1 MKTKFSQGF
10 WALFIGRMMQFVG
23 YSLIGLFLPIFLLI
37 TFGRLEWVIVYYLV
51 GHLLYALFLPLG
63 AQELN
68 KIGLRRSLKVSVFLF
83 AGYYVC
89 LFLFN
94 IQAGNIIWLTAIAL
108 LVLVLGRMLF
118 WLPFHTDLAKF
129 TNIKNRGQS
138 IGLLWATRTFLG
150 VVMPVISGFLLAR
163 FGYNIVFWLAIITY
177 LSSLIPF
184 AWLPRT
190 RERYEWGYRQ
200 TWREYFK
207 RANRKLV
214 LANMANGA
222 ENVVGIIIWPIFIWQ
237 ILHGNY
243 FAVGAVSSL
252 IVLATIVLQLV
263 VGRFTDKFDKRK
275 MIHWGSTLYASGWL
289 AKMFVLTAFQIFI
302 VGTYHS
308 FTQIFK
314 DTPFDALN
322 YEVLADHGHYVD
334 EYTVLKEIAVQLG
347 KVLMLIFILLLVV
360 VIHFNLSWTFALAAL
375 ASLLINFL

>member
-10 WALFIGRMMQFVG
+10 WALFLGRMTQFVG

-37 TFGRLEWVIVYYLV
+37 TFGRLEWVVIYYLV

-94 IQAGNIIWLTAIAL
+94 VQAINIIWLVAVAL
-108 LVLVLGRMLF
+108 LVLTLGRTLF

-129 TNIKNRGQS
+129 TNIRNRGQS
-138 IGLLWATRTFLG
+138 VGLLWATKTFLG

-163 FGYNIVFWLAIITY
+163 FGYNIVFWLAIIIY

-190 RERYEWGYRQ
+190 RERYEWGYWQ

-207 RANRKLV
+207 RSNRKLV

-222 ENVVGIIIWPIFIWQ
+222 ENVVGIVIWPIFIWQ

-252 IVLATIVLQLV
+252 IVLATIVLQLA
-263 VGRFTDKFDKRK
+263 VGRFTDKLNKRK
-275 MIHWGSTLYASGWL
+275 MIHWGSALYASGWL

-347 KVLMLIFILLLVV
+347 KVLMLIFIFLLVV
-360 VIHFNLSWTFALAAL
+360 AANFNLSWTFALAAL